1 MSRLVYDPLKQE
13 LSLKNLTT
21 SETISTQ
28 EASETVHGFIRR
40 IDEREHYNDRL
51 DFKDNLLLGKQ
62 MLEDNVYRGVV
73 MEGIP
78 ATYAQTL
85 EIINNVPINSGLR
98 PSQINE
104 IVSLKRAWDY
114 VLNDESYEEKSRE
127 INLDFI
133 KKIHRMIG
141 ANMESLK
148 QDQVGALRTIPI
160 YVGGVKNHDFGI
172 PDQITIEDELKHLSD
187 INDPVI
193 RALNLF
199 LYLCKTQMFRDGNKR
214 TANLCANYVLIEN
227 GCGLLSIR
235 EDLVPDFKVLLIHW
249 YEEGN
254 ATDMMNL
261 LLNKCYL
268 YNHAGKA
275 FIE

>member
-1 MSRLVYDPLKQE
+1 MSRLIYDPLKQTVF
-13 LSLKNLTT
+13 LKNLTT
-21 SETISTQ
+21 SETISKQ
-28 EASETVHGFIRR
+28 ESSETVQDFIRR
-40 IDEREHYNDRL
+40 IDEREYSNDKL
-51 DFKDNLLLGKQ
+51 DFNDNLLLGKQ

-85 EIINNVPINSGLR
+85 EIINNVPVNSGLR

-114 VLNDESYEEKSRE
+114 VLNDENYEEKPRE

-133 KKIHRMIG
+133 KKVHAMIG

-148 QDQVGALRTIPI
+148 QDQVGSLRTTPI
-160 YVGGVKNHDFGI
+160 YVGGVKKHDFSI
-172 PDQITIEDELKHLSD
+172 PNQIAIEEELKRLND
-187 INDPVI
+187 IHDPVI
-193 RALNLF
+193 RGLTLF
-199 LYLCKTQMFRDGNKR
+199 LYLCRTQMFRDGNKR
-214 TANLCANYVLIEN
+214 TANLCANYVLIAN

-249 YEEGN
+249 YEEGK
-254 ATDMMNL
+254 AVDIMNFL
-261 LLNKCYL
+261 FSKCYL

-275 FIE
+275 FVE

>member
-1 MSRLVYDPLKQE
+1 MSRLVFDPPRQTVF
-13 LSLKNLTT
+13 LKNLTT
-21 SETISTQ
+21 SEAISKQ
-28 EASETVHGFIRR
+28 EPFESVQDFILRTDEKRCSE
-40 IDEREHYNDRL
+40 DKL
-51 DFKDNLLLGKQ
+51 DFHDNLLLGKQ

-114 VLNDESYEEKSRE
+114 VLNHENYREKPGE
-127 INLDFI
+127 LTLDFI
-133 KKIHRMIG
+133 KKIHGMIG

-148 QDQVGALRTIPI
+148 QDQIGQLRTTPI
-160 YVGGVKNHDFGI
+160 YVGGVKKHDFGI
-172 PDQITIEDELKHLSD
+172 PNQMANEEELKRLNDVH
-187 INDPVI
+187 DPVI
-193 RALNLF
+193 RGLKLF
-199 LYLCKTQMFRDGNKR
+199 LYLCRTQMFRDGNKR
-214 TANLCANYVLIEN
+214 TANLCVNYLLIAN

-235 EDLVPDFKVLLIHW
+235 EDLVPDFKTLLIHW
-249 YEEGN
+249 YEE
-254 ATDMMNL
+254 DREEEIMNF

-275 FIE
+275 FVE